1 MGDNLKQKMLGALA
15 WSSVDRLGQ
24 QVVQFVITLILARLL
39 NPTDFGLLGMVA
51 IFAALSYVLVESG
64 FGQALIRKQD
74 ASETD
79 YNTVFYF
86 NIFTSLLLY
95 LILFA
100 FAPYIAVFFHQPK
113 LVIITRISFLA
124 ILCNAFYLVPFTQ
137 LVKEMDF
144 KSVAKVNLI
153 STALSGILGI
163 IFALMHLGVW
173 SLVIQQLS
181 YHFFRMVLFHFSV
194 NWRPKWTFSFQVIRD
209 FWKFSVHLLGTSILN
224 VVFTNIYSLILGRFY
239 PVKEVGFYNQSNKLC
254 ETFNYSFQQVLLSS
268 TFTLFT
274 HVQNDNPRLIRI
286 FREVTKKTSIVTFP
300 VMMIL
305 IAIAH
310 PFIYVLLTA
319 KWIPSV
325 SYFQLLCFA
334 SLFTPFYVLNMSA
347 MNARGKSKITFGI
360 EIIKKS
366 LIILSVLCCF
376 RFGVIGLLWGY
387 VLSCFISYLISTYYI
402 KKDIHLSITNQIR
415 DLLPNMA
422 VGIIL
427 AIVAFSI
434 SLFIAKPLLLLICQI
449 IVVSILYILY
459 IRITQPKFIGQI
471 IGIAGDKLRTFLES
485 IKERNNKDI

>member
-1 MGDNLKQKMLGALA
+1 MGDNLKQKMMGALA
-15 WSSVDRLGQ
+15 WSSIDRLGQ

-74 ASETD
+74 ANETD

-100 FAPYIAVFFHQPK
+100 CAPFIAGFFHQPK

-137 LVKEMDF
+137 LVKEMNF

-153 STALSGILGI
+153 STALSGLFGI
-163 IFALMHLGVW
+163 IFAIMHLGVW

-194 NWRPKWTFSFQVIRD
+194 NWRPKWLFSFQVIRD

-224 VVFTNIYSLILGRFY
+224 VAFNNLYQLILGRFY
-239 PVKEVGFYNQSNKLC
+239 AVKELGFYSQANKLND
-254 ETFNYSFQQVLLSS
+254 TFNYSFQQVLLSS

-274 HVQNDNPRLIRI
+274 QVQNDNPRLIRI
-286 FREVTKKTSIVTFP
+286 FREITKKTSIVTFP
-300 VMMIL
+300 IMMVL
-305 IAIAH
+305 IAIAQ
-310 PFIYVLLTA
+310 PFIFVLLTA
-319 KWIPSV
+319 KWLPSV

-347 MNARGKSKITFGI
+347 LNARGKSKITFGI
-360 EIIKKS
+360 EIVKKS

-376 RFGVIGLLWGY
+376 RFGVTGLLLGY

-402 KKDIHLSITNQIR
+402 KKDIHLSIKNQLM
-415 DLLPNMA
+415 DLLPN
-422 VGIIL
+422 IIFGCVL
-427 AIVAFSI
+427 AALAFTV
-434 SLFIAKPLLLLICQI
+434 SLVITKPILLLSIQLIL
-449 IVVSILYILY
+449 VTLLYVLYIK
-459 IRITQPKFIGQI
+459 ITQPKLIGKV
-471 IGIAGDKLRTFLES
+471 IGIAGDKLGSFMKSL
-485 IKERNNKDI
+485 KERNN

>member
-1 MGDNLKQKMLGALA
+1 MLGALA

-74 ASETD
+74 TSETD

-100 FAPYIAVFFHQPK
+100 CAPVIAGFFHQPK

-137 LVKEMDF
+137 LVKEMNF

-153 STALSGILGI
+153 STAMSGILGI

-194 NWRPKWTFSFQVIRD
+194 NWRPKWLFSFQVIRN
-209 FWKFSVHLLGTSILN
+209 FGKFSVHLLGTSILN
-224 VVFTNIYSLILGRFY
+224 VIFTNIYSLILGRFY
-239 PVKEVGFYNQSNKLC
+239 PVKEVGFYNQSNKLS

-274 HVQNDNPRLIRI
+274 QVQDDNPRLIRI
-286 FREVTKKTSIVTFP
+286 FREVNKKTSIITFP
-300 VMMIL
+300 IMTVL
-305 IAIAH
+305 IAIAY
-310 PFIYVLLTA
+310 PFIYVLLTP
-319 KWIPSV
+319 KWLPSV
-325 SYFQLLCFA
+325 PYFQLLCLA

-347 MNARGKSKITFGI
+347 LNARGKSKITFGI
-360 EIIKKS
+360 EIVKKS
-366 LIILSVLCCF
+366 LIILSVICCF
-376 RFGVIGLLWGY
+376 RYGVIGLLWGY
-387 VLSCFISYLISTYYI
+387 ALSCFISYLISTYYI
-402 KKDIHLSITNQIR
+402 KKDIHLSINNQIR
-415 DLLPNMA
+415 DLLPNMV
-422 VGIIL
+422 VGFIL
-427 AIVAFSI
+427 AIFAFSV
-434 SLFIAKPLLLLICQI
+434 SLFILKPILLLISQI

-459 IRITQPKFIGQI
+459 IRITQPKLIGQV
-471 IGIAGDKLRTFLES
+471 IGIAGDKFGTVIKS
-485 IKERNNKDI
+485 IKGRNR

>member
-74 ASETD
+74 TSETD

-100 FAPYIAVFFHQPK
+100 SAPYIAVFFHQPK

-137 LVKEMDF
+137 LVKIMDF

-153 STALSGILGI
+153 STALSGLLGI
-163 IFALMHLGVW
+163 IFALLHLGVW

-181 YHFFRMVLFHFSV
+181 FHFVRMVLFHFSV
-194 NWRPKWTFSFQVIRD
+194 NWRPKWSFSFQVIRN

-239 PVKEVGFYNQSNKLC
+239 PVKEVGFYNQSNKLS

-274 HVQNDNPRLIRI
+274 QVQNDNLRLIRI

-300 VMMIL
+300 VMMVL

-319 KWIPSV
+319 KWLPSV

-366 LIILSVLCCF
+366 LIILSVVCCF

-415 DLLPNMA
+415 DLLPNMV

-427 AIVAFSI
+427 ALLAFSI
-434 SLFIAKPLLLLICQI
+434 SLFISKPLLLLTCQLI
-449 IVVSILYILY
+449 LVSILYIAY

-471 IGIAGDKLRTFLES
+471 IGIAGDKLGAFMKS
-485 IKERNNKDI
+485 IKERNN